1 MMLTRV
7 KQTLKAS
14 MLGKR
19 PDFPPFRNPTS
30 SLELPIK
37 LSAVP
42 ACLTVILDRNQE
54 HNYQNMT
61 FSEGKNGFD
70 VKLVSAVT
78 YKISQQKFTSTRKL
92 SLLLCT

>member
-1 MMLTRV
+1 
-7 KQTLKAS
+7 
-14 MLGKR
+14 
-19 PDFPPFRNPTS
+19 
-30 SLELPIK
+30 
-37 LSAVP
+37 
-42 ACLTVILDRNQE
+42 VILDRNQE

-78 YKISQQKFTSTRKL
+78 YKISQQKFTSARKL